1 MRKMHAPAS
10 GAAVSRDVDF
20 RAQSIS
26 DAIAISTTP
35 VGLYEL
41 LEAIERLAVDLL
53 REGYFIRGALVCGH
67 LYHDAS
73 MVFGDAL
80 VRAYELEQTIAHYP
94 RVIISKE
101 VMQSIKSQGVE
112 FFAELRQR
120 FDPFLQQADDGP
132 YYVHVLRTV
141 SAEIQRVQIENLNKM
156 PQDQTQLTDYAH
168 MQDMIQ
174 KRLDEAAYEPRHFEK
189 VQWFA
194 KYWRTFVPYGVSGFK
209 TLTGPGMDKAE

>member
-1 MRKMHAPAS
+1 
-10 GAAVSRDVDF
+10 VNRDIDF

-35 VGLYEL
+35 LGLYRIFES
-41 LEAIERLAVDLL
+41 IEKLAVDLL
-53 REGYFIRGALVCGH
+53 REGYFIRGALVCGP
-67 LYHDAS
+67 LYHDSS
-73 MVFGDAL
+73 MVFGKAL
-80 VRAYELEQTIAHYP
+80 VRAYELETTIARYP

-101 VMQSIKSQGVE
+101 VIENIKAMGRGLGL
-112 FFAELRQR
+112 FADEKKR
-120 FDPFLQQADDGP
+120 FEAFVQQAEDGP

-141 SAEIQRVQIENLNKM
+141 AADIHRVQIENLNKK
-156 PQDQTQLTDYAH
+156 PQDQITLSDYAK

-174 KRLDEAAYEPRHFEK
+174 KRLDEAVYEPRHFEK

-209 TLTGPGMDKAE
+209 TLTGPGMDKIEWTTNG

>member
-1 MRKMHAPAS
+1 MRKMHAPTS
-10 GAAVSRDVDF
+10 GPTVSWDVDF

-35 VGLYEL
+35 TGLYRL
-41 LEAIERLAVDLL
+41 LEAIEKLAIDLL
-53 REGYFIRGALVCGH
+53 REGYFFRGALVYGH

-80 VRAYELEQTIAHYP
+80 VRAYELEKTIARYP
-94 RVIISKE
+94 RVIISRE
-101 VMQSIKSQGVE
+101 VMKNIESQASGL

-120 FDPFLQQADDGP
+120 FDPFIQQADDGP

-141 SAEIQRVQIENLNKM
+141 AADINRVQVENLNKKAE
-156 PQDQTQLTDYAH
+156 DQTQLTDYAK

-174 KRLDEAAYEPRHFEK
+174 RQLDRVCLRTSSFRKSAMVRQILAHFRP
-189 VQWFA
+189 VRRF
-194 KYWRTFVPYGVSGFK
+194 RI
-209 TLTGPGMDKAE
+209 